1 MRDVLRA
8 ATRCVALC
16 VATLLPGPARAQ
28 PPGGTGA
35 GTDAAVRAM
44 EDAAARY
51 RGVDAVCATFRQVVD
66 VRLLGRRV
74 ESAGRVCQRR
84 PNLFSM
90 RFDDPDGDMV
100 VSDGQHVWV
109 YYPSVEE
116 DQVVRYPAAT
126 APGRYDVFRAFLED
140 PGAKYRASDGGSEV
154 VAGRNC
160 RIVELDPRGQ
170 ATFRRAKVWLDREE
184 HVIRRLEVHQ
194 ENGSV
199 RTMDLADLDFAP
211 QIKPDL
217 FVFRVPDG
225 ARILAG
231 PSGAGPA

>member
-1 MRDVLRA
+1 MEE
-8 ATRCVALC
+8 
-16 VATLLPGPARAQ
+16 
-28 PPGGTGA
+28 
-35 GTDAAVRAM
+35 AAV
-44 EDAAARY
+44 RY
-51 RGVDAVCATFRQVVD
+51 RGVEAVCATFRQVVD

-90 RFDDPDGDMV
+90 RFDDPEGDMV
-100 VSDGQHVWV
+100 VSDGEHVWV
-109 YYPSVEE
+109 YYPSLEE

-140 PGAKYRASDGGSEV
+140 PGAKYHASDGGSEV
-154 VAGRNC
+154 VAGRDC
-160 RIVELDPRGQ
+160 RIVELEPRGE
-170 ATFRRAKVWLDREE
+170 AAFRRARVWLDREE

-211 QIKPDL
+211 RIKPDL

-225 ARILAG
+225 ARVLDG
-231 PSGAGPA
+231 PSGAG

>member
-1 MRDVLRA
+1 MKGALRA
-8 ATRCVALC
+8 AAGCVALC
-16 VATLLPGPARAQ
+16 VETLLPGAAHAQ
-28 PPGGTGA
+28 PPAETGA
-35 GTDAAVRAM
+35 DEAVRAM
-44 EDAAARY
+44 EEAAVRY
-51 RGVDAVCATFRQVVD
+51 RDVEAVCATFRQVVD

-90 RFDDPDGDMV
+90 RFDDPEGDMV
-100 VSDGQHVWV
+100 VSDGEHVWV

-116 DQVVRYPAAT
+116 DQVVRYRATT

-140 PGAKYRASDGGSEV
+140 PGAKYRARDGGSEA
-154 VAGRNC
+154 VAGRDC
-160 RIVELDPRGQ
+160 RIVELEPRGR
-170 ATFRRAKVWLDREE
+170 AAFRRARVWLDRRQ

-194 ENGSV
+194 ENGTV

-211 QIKPDL
+211 QITPDL

-225 ARILAG
+225 ARVLDG
-231 PSGAGPA
+231 PSGAG